1 MVLTVLI
8 MQNFICHIRYICDFY
23 RVSFT
28 SHVQLGWEWT
38 AGSVLLLK
46 EDQYSQSNMRKCLS
60 VPSVCYMFSNKYFPP
75 SQFFHQ
81 VQVSYK
87 SFTESKIILYKAI
100 LCFCAN
106 LPCMLTAAVDML
118 VVTYC
123 SGTADS
129 KCLFLFL
136 VLSSSQKL
144 WK

>member
-8 MQNFICHIRYICDFY
+8 MQNFICHIHYICDFY

-60 VPSVCYMFSNKYFPP
+60 VPSVCYMLSNKYFPP